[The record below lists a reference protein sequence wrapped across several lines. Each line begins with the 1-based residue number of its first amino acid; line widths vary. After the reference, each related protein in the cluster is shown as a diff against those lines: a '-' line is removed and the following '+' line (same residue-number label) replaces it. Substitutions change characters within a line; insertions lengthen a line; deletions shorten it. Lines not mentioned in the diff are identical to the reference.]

1 MKVVLQR
8 VKNASIKVNEKEISK
23 IRQGLLLFLGVG
35 KGDSE
40 SQIDWLVNK
49 IINLR
54 IFEDEQGKMN
64 KSLLDIDGEILLVSQ
79 FTLYADCSKGRR
91 PSFTQSENPER
102 ANELY
107 KTFGKKLAQ
116 NNVTIKYG
124 IFGADMKV
132 SLLNDGPVTIILE
145 R

>member
-116 NNVTIKYG
+116 NNVIIKYG